1 VVVALLRLLATLTAL
16 TCVAQLLLCTI
27 GLPLLAYHA
36 RRPSTLG
43 RRLGIAL
50 HTAAYLCALARLP
63 FTPGPWL
70 VKRAFFLLLPH
81 RAALRWQ
88 QPGIQ
93 LLRLAGEGANLLIVA
108 LLLQHTLPFDR
119 RATVV
124 VALVAGAEGL
134 RLAAQKGQMLA
145 SASWQALPHR
155 TTARFVGEV
164 VPRLA
169 GSAYCRY
176 YGRDD
181 GVRLRYLRATI
192 RRLARPHPLA
202 VRRLASFNGFR
213 IVPDSHYLRSGD
225 VRDIACGDVFVH
237 HRWTNDPWLLIGL
250 ALRRAPWIFDPR
262 ELPRP
267 FGYRTTANR
276 VMTAFVLC
284 HARFSPPFAWYQF
297 GHEIKAASHDLVLR
311 ALGLLG
317 VVCEAPLR
325 ADGTFPFEYD
335 AAGHREGQ
343 LWTDDTALRDIRR
356 RLAAGEAVSA
366 LEIAQRY
373 AYPRCYVVDV
383 LLPRLHGAPEA
394 QDDSNAAS
402 IALAVAAG
410 ASQWG

>member
-1 VVVALLRLLATLTAL
+1 MVVVLLRLLAALTAL

-36 RRPSTLG
+36 RCPSTLG

-50 HTAAYLCALARLP
+50 HAAAYLCGLLRLP

-70 VKRAFFLLLPH
+70 GKWAFFAPLPRH
-81 RAALRWQ
+81 AARRWQ
-88 QPGIQ
+88 RPSVQ
-93 LLRLAGEGANLLIVA
+93 LLRLAGEGANLLIVTLA
-108 LLLQHTLPFDR
+108 LQMMLPRDR
-119 RATVV
+119 RATIIL
-124 VALVAGAEGL
+124 ALVVGAEVL

-155 TTARFVGEV
+155 TLARFVGER
-164 VPRLA
+164 VPRAA

-176 YGRDD
+176 YGRAD
-181 GVRLRYLRATI
+181 GVRLRYLRAALRRMARSHSLAA
-192 RRLARPHPLA
+192 RRLAY
-202 VRRLASFNGFR
+202 FNGFR
-213 IVPDSHYLRSGD
+213 IVPDSHYLRSGH
-225 VRDIACGDVFVH
+225 VRDIARGDVFVH

-267 FGYRTTANR
+267 FRYRTVANR
-276 VMTAFVLC
+276 LMTSFVLC

-317 VVCEAPLR
+317 IACEAPLR
-325 ADGTFPFEYD
+325 ADGTYPFEYD
-335 AAGHREGQ
+335 AAGHRENL
-343 LWTDDTALRDIRR
+343 LWIDDAALRDIRR
-356 RLAAGEAVSA
+356 RLAAGEALSA
-366 LEIAQRY
+366 LAIAQEY
-373 AYPRCYVVDV
+373 AYPRCYVVDM
-383 LLPRLHGAPEA
+383 LLPHLHGAADFQEDP
-394 QDDSNAAS
+394 NAAS